1 MVAMT
6 SAGGTHRILVV
17 DDNIAIHRDFQ
28 KILSGGDGRADLDD
42 LEQDL
47 FGGGSPSA
55 ASAKQYSVACADSGQ
70 EALKLVQRA
79 TQQGRPF
86 TMAFVDMRMPGWDGI
101 ETITQLFRVQPDLQ
115 VAICSAYMDYS
126 WHDGLSKLKRPGLRL
141 LRKPWTSGE
150 VLELVHELCARAG
163 QQSKLGAKKR
173 SP

>member
-1 MVAMT
+1 MT
-6 SAGGTHRILVV
+6 SSGAQHRILVV
-17 DDNIAIHRDFQ
+17 DDNTAIHRDFQ
-28 KILSGGDGRADLDD
+28 KILSGGDSRSELDD

-47 FGGGSPSA
+47 FGSSSIA
-55 ASAKQYSVACADSGQ
+55 APAKQYSVVCADSGQ

-79 TQQGRPF
+79 SQQGKPF

-101 ETITQLFRVQPDLQ
+101 ETITQLFRVQPELQ

-126 WHDGLSKLKRPGLRL
+126 WHDVLTKLKRPGLRL

-163 QQSKLGAKKR
+163 QATKLVPRKL
-173 SP
+173 PT